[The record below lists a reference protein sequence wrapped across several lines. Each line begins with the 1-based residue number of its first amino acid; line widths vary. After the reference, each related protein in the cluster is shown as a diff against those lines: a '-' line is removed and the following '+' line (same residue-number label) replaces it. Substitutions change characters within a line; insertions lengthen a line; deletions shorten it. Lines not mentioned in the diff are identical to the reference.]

1 MDSCQVVAMAVI
13 PAAAASGDPDWYA
26 SAFALIIGRIRLPVA
41 TLARVEEFF
50 ASHEKRT
57 AL

>member
-1 MDSCQVVAMAVI
+1 MAMAVI

>member
-1 MDSCQVVAMAVI
+1 MATATLTNGTV
-13 PAAAASGDPDWYA
+13 PAAGASGHPDWYA
-26 SAFALIIGRIRLPVA
+26 SALALIIGRIRLPVA

-50 ASHEKRT
+50 ASPEKRT